1 MGTVKNALKK
11 VLPPPVSAFNREVE
25 RLLAAQRDSA
35 KLANQLSR
43 QVEALTRQ
51 LEVSQQ
57 AVQRLEKAL
66 NEGQR
71 QNKEKIETVRR
82 QAADASRNAA
92 EAGWADVF
100 HDTIRGSQWLTNTTF
115 SPGRWAVG
123 YPYLYAM
130 YRVLNEFQP
139 KRILELGLGQS
150 TRMIAQYAATH
161 EGVEHIVVE
170 HDPEWI
176 RFFSQ
181 NFALPSS
188 TRILQLEREM
198 VPYQEAQQVRVFRGF
213 QEALEGK
220 QFDFISVDAPLG
232 GDMKEYARIDVLRM
246 MPQCLSQDF
255 VVMVD
260 DVERPGEKHTV
271 AAMETCLQ
279 EHGIAYQRGG
289 YNGKKDSVLLC
300 SQSVGFLSSM

>member
-11 VLPPPVSAFNREVE
+11 ILPPPVSAFNREVE
-25 RLLAAQRDSA
+25 RLLEAQEKNT
-35 KLANQLSR
+35 KLMEQMA
-43 QVEALTRQ
+43 RQ
-51 LEVSQQ
+51 LEDSCKKIDALSRDQ
-57 AVQRLEKAL
+57 AIGRIQRAE
-66 NEGQR
+66 
-71 QNKEKIETVRR
+71 
-82 QAADASRNAA
+82 ASRNAA
-92 EAGWADVF
+92 EGVWADVF

-130 YRVLNEFQP
+130 YRVLNEFHP

-150 TRMIAQYAATH
+150 TRMIAQYTASH
-161 EGVEHIVVE
+161 VGVEHIVVE

-176 RFFSQ
+176 HFFSQ
-181 NFALPSS
+181 DFSLPAS

-198 VPYQEAQQVRVFRGF
+198 VPYEEAQQVRVFRGF
-213 QEALEGK
+213 REALEGK
-220 QFDFISVDAPLG
+220 QFDFISIDAPLG

-246 MPQCLSQDF
+246 MPGCLSRDF
-255 VVMVD
+255 IVMVD
-260 DVERPGEKHTV
+260 DAQRPGEQHTV
-271 AAMETCLQ
+271 AAMEKCLQ

-289 YNGKKDSVLLC
+289 YNGKKDTVLLC

>member
-11 VLPPPVSAFNREVE
+11 VLPPPVSAFNREVG
-25 RLLAAQRDSA
+25 RILDAQEEST
-35 KLANQLSR
+35 KLVKQLSQ
-43 QVEALTRQ
+43 QVEALNRQ
-51 LEVSQQ
+51 LEGSRKQVDALSKT
-57 AVQRLEKAL
+57 VQDHEMMA
-66 NEGQR
+66 
-71 QNKEKIETVRR
+71 RR
-82 QAADASRNAA
+82 QRAEAARNAA
-92 EAGWADVF
+92 EGVWAHVF

-139 KRILELGLGQS
+139 KHILELGLGQS

-161 EGVEHIVVE
+161 QGVEHIVVE

-176 RFFSQ
+176 DFFTQ
-181 NFALPSS
+181 DFPIPDS

-198 VPYQEAQQVRVFRGF
+198 VPYEEARQVRVFRGM
-213 QEALEGK
+213 QEALEGR

-232 GDMKEYARIDVLRM
+232 GDMKKYARIDVLRM
-246 MPQCLSQDF
+246 MPQCLCERF

-260 DVERPGEKHTV
+260 DAERPGEKRTIS
-271 AAMETCLQ
+271 AMEQCLQ
-279 EHGIAYQRGG
+279 EHGIAYQKGS
-289 YNGKKDSVLLC
+289 YNGKKDTILLC
-300 SQSVGFLSSM
+300 ARCVGFLSSM

>member
-1 MGTVKNALKK
+1 MGAIKNAMKK
-11 VLPPPVSAFNREVE
+11 ILPPPVSAFNREVE
-25 RLLAAQRDSA
+25 RLLEAQEKNA
-35 KLANQLSR
+35 KLVKQLSQ
-43 QVEALTRQ
+43 QVEALNRQ
-51 LEVSQQ
+51 LEDSRKKIDALSKEQGIGRI
-57 AVQRLEKAL
+57 QRAE
-66 NEGQR
+66 
-71 QNKEKIETVRR
+71 
-82 QAADASRNAA
+82 ASRNAA
-92 EAGWADVF
+92 EGVWADVF
-100 HDTIRGSQWLTNTTF
+100 HDTIQNSCWLTNTTF

-176 RFFSQ
+176 HFFSQ
-181 NFALPSS
+181 DFSLPAS

-198 VPYQEAQQVRVFRGF
+198 VPYEETQQVRVFRGF
-213 QEALEGK
+213 QEALDGK

-246 MPQCLSQDF
+246 MPKCLSQDF

-260 DVERPGEKHTV
+260 DAQRPGEKHTV
-271 AAMETCLQ
+271 AAMEKCLQ